1 MARRA
6 GLNTWPSRMLAFVL
20 RRLFQADME
29 KFPQRFSG
37 DQRQRIS
44 MARALATE
52 PEFLV
57 CDEPTSAL
65 DVSVQA
71 QILNLLR
78 ELQRERG
85 LTCLFSSQAQVQ
97 PQGGVDRGH
106 QHRRHVA

>member
-1 MARRA
+1 MVCQAW
-6 GLNTWPSRMLAFVL
+6 LTFWPSRMLAFVL

-29 KFPQRFSG
+29 KFTHQFSG
-37 DQRQRIS
+37 GQRQRIS

-52 PEFLV
+52 PGFLV
-57 CDEPTSAL
+57 CDPPTSPL

-71 QILNLLR
+71 LVLNIMKD
-78 ELQRERG
+78 LQRERG

>member
-1 MARRA
+1 MVHHA
-6 GLNTWPSRMLAFVL
+6 GLNTWPSRMLAFIL

-29 KFPQRFSG
+29 KFPHRFSG

-52 PEFLV
+52 PGFLV
-57 CDEPTSAL
+57 CDPPTSPL

-71 QILNLLR
+71 VVLNIMKD
-78 ELQRERG
+78 LQRERG
-85 LTCLFSSQAQVQ
+85 LSCLFSSQAQVQ

-106 QHRRHVA
+106 QQHRHVA